1 MRILYFAYLVDKL
14 GRASEELALPD
25 GVRTVG
31 ALLGLLRSRGG
42 VWTQALADHQVQVM
56 VNRAFVSLG
65 DPVAPGDEVAIVS
78 KTRG

>member
-14 GRASEELALPD
+14 GRASEELTLPD
-25 GVRTVG
+25 GVRTAG
-31 ALLGLLRSRGG
+31 ALLGLLRARGG
-42 VWTQALADHQVQVM
+42 IWPQALADDQVQVL
-56 VNRAFVSLG
+56 VNRAFVSLE